1 MPASE
6 DAADKKAAEF
16 VESCL
21 HDMDMPWTD
30 VVGEILSCLTYGWS
44 LHEIVYKRRM
54 GRKRDPRLESKFDD
68 GLIGWQKLP
77 IRSQES
83 LYKWEFDDCDNL
95 TALEHSA
102 RKKIPRECARNFS
115 AGSDLFE
122 LVAVSKRKIFSEVRE
137 VVQVLVVGDKFLGG
151 VACLN
156 QDIHVAEDVGD
167 F

>member
-1 MPASE
+1 MVSVFDVAKYILEQHGKMSKWKLNALCYFSQAYHFAWTSE
-6 DAADKKAAEF
+6 RLIVEEF
-16 VESCL
+16 
-21 HDMDMPWTD
+21 HA
-30 VVGEILSCLTYGWS
+30 
-44 LHEIVYKRRM
+44 
-54 GRKRDPRLESKFDD
+54 FDD

-83 LYKWEFDDCDNL
+83 LYEWEFDDCDNL

>member
-1 MPASE
+1 MKTPQI
-6 DAADKKAAEF
+6 KKAAEF

-77 IRSQES
+77 ALKVIRV
-83 LYKWEFDDCDNL
+83 
-95 TALEHSA
+95 
-102 RKKIPRECARNFS
+102 IPKDGAFS
-115 AGSDLFE
+115 RD
-122 LVAVSKRKIFSEVRE
+122 VVKIFRHMRRGLLFNNRV
-137 VVQVLVVGDKFLGG
+137 
-151 VACLN
+151 
-156 QDIHVAEDVGD
+156 I
-167 F
+167 